1 MDFTRKLSFLVFL
14 LCVIISMQ
22 NQDVDINDQKFEF
35 SSRTDQKYKYCSLSY
50 DDDDDCPYSFFD
62 DYSFPPLPMFATTS
76 VERRKLKQQQTASVV
91 GSLRYDYYQ
100 QTCPQA
106 ERIIRSSVRDL
117 FRKQPRIAPALM
129 RLAFHDCFVEGCDA
143 SVLLDSADGIHSE
156 KESPPNESLKGYDV
170 IDIIKSELEE
180 ACPGVVSCADAV
192 VLAARESIVLAGGPF
207 YPLKTGRRD
216 SMTSF
221 AEDATFEL
229 PSPQDDLAKIIE
241 SFSAKGF
248 DEREAVTLLGAHS
261 TGVVHCK
268 FFINRLYNFS
278 GTKTSDPSINSE
290 FLSFLKS
297 KCNNSAASL
306 MSSASKS
313 RPPSQLISAS
323 PSPSSVVVQLSSTLV
338 EEPAI
343 KMDYEGPGESFG
355 TLYYRSLL
363 QGRGILFVDQ
373 QLTAGEETK
382 TWVQAYAS
390 DVSLFHKDFGSAMMK
405 LSNLGVLTA
414 PMGQIRRDCRKVY

>member
-1 MDFTRKLSFLVFL
+1 
-14 LCVIISMQ
+14 
-22 NQDVDINDQKFEF
+22 
-35 SSRTDQKYKYCSLSY
+35 
-50 DDDDDCPYSFFD
+50 
-62 DYSFPPLPMFATTS
+62 MFATTS
-76 VERRKLKQQQTASVV
+76 VERRKLQQQTTAIVD
-91 GSLRYDYYQ
+91 SLKYDYYQ

-106 ERIIRSSVRDL
+106 ERIIRSSVLDL
-117 FRKQPRIAPALM
+117 FRKRPQIGPALL

-170 IDIIKSELEE
+170 IDIVKSELEE

-192 VLAARESIVLAGGPF
+192 VLAARESVILVGGPF

-216 SMTSF
+216 SMDSF
-221 AEDATFEL
+221 AEVATFEL

-241 SFSAKGF
+241 SFSSKGF
-248 DEREAVTLLGAHS
+248 DEREAVSLLGAHS
-261 TGVVHCK
+261 TGVIHCK

-278 GTKTSDPSINSE
+278 GTNSPDPSMDSE
-290 FLSFLKS
+290 FMSLLKS
-297 KCNNSAASL
+297 KCHTSHANLMPPASTSL
-306 MSSASKS
+306 
-313 RPPSQLISAS
+313 PPSQLISAS
-323 PSPSSVVVQLSSTLV
+323 PSPSSVVVQLSPTVV
-338 EEPAI
+338 EEPAM
-343 KMDYEGPGESFG
+343 KMDYDGPGESFG

-363 QGRGILFVDQ
+363 HGRGILYVDQ

-390 DVSLFHKDFGSAMMK
+390 DVSLFHKDFGSTMMK

-414 PMGQIRRDCRKVY
+414 PMGQIRKDCRKVY